1 MKKYVL
7 YFLLFLSGISQL
19 SAQADRFIPKMGFMY
34 EFFTLMPED
43 TTYQQIIANS
53 QNGSSQIFVP
63 YYTFMVGTYYM
74 LAHKNDVVSVGVDG
88 AIQGGINFTGGG
100 ISYQAQVPL
109 FLMGRLGAG
118 ATSYNQQK
126 IGLGLGLGAQTSYL
140 NEKRPF
146 VYNSEGPKKIF
157 GFIPSAII
165 EATIQQGG
173 GHLTGRIHFPLMMQ
187 RTKIAQLNN
196 PIANSDYWKV
206 GNFGFG
212 LIYGF

>member
-1 MKKYVL
+1 MKKYS
-7 YFLLFLSGISQL
+7 FLLVLLIGLLGEASGQT
-19 SAQADRFIPKMGFMY
+19 DRFIPKMGFMY

-53 QNGSSQIFVP
+53 NNGSSQIFVP
-63 YYTFMVGTYYM
+63 YYTFMVGSYYM

-88 AIQGGINFTGGG
+88 ALQGGINFRGGG
-100 ISYQAQVPL
+100 ISYQLQVPL
-109 FLMGRLGAG
+109 FVMGRLGSG

-126 IGLGLGLGAQTSYL
+126 IGIGLGVGTQMSYL

-146 VYNSEGPKKIF
+146 VYSTESPKKIF
-157 GFIPSAII
+157 GFIPSGII

-173 GHLTGRIHFPLMMQ
+173 GHLTGRVHFPLIPQ
-187 RTKIAQLNN
+187 KTKIAQLNN
-196 PIANSDYWKV
+196 PVANSDYWKL